1 MNTIIPGQT
10 LTARSI
16 GDHECI
22 YTLRILSRTAKRVT
36 FEQDGKVAVT
46 KVHANEE
53 GEFLMPK
60 RYSMAPIY
68 SAPATPQNVIHF
80 PIAA

>member
-10 LTARSI
+10 LTSRSI

-22 YTLRILSRTAKRVT
+22 YTLRILSRTANRAT

-46 KVHANEE
+46 KIHANEE

-68 SAPATPQNVIHF
+68 SAISASQNVIPF
-80 PIAA
+80 PVAA